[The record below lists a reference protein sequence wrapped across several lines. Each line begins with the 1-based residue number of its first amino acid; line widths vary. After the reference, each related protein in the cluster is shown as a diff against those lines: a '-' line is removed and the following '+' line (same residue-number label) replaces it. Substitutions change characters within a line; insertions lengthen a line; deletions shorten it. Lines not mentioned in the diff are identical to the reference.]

1 KIKTISAFKPEGG
14 DFALYSFFLMKSL
27 L

>member
-1 KIKTISAFKPEGG
+1 IKTISAFKPAGG
-14 DFALYSFFLMKSL
+14 YFALYSFFLMKSL